1 MLEKKNEI
9 IFAKNYDIINFYS
22 LFFDEKEVSLNLDSF
37 MSPVRNKF
45 LF

>member
-9 IFAKNYDIINFYS
+9 IFAKNYNIINFYS
-22 LFFDEKEVSLNLDSF
+22 FDEKEVSLNLDSF